1 MNVIRN
7 GARVSLYIQVY
18 DILKEKILSGE
29 YKAGEKI
36 PPDRELCET
45 YDVSRITVLKAVDN
59 LVQEQLLYRV
69 QGKGTFVTP
78 SKLRRNLPKLYSF
91 SEDMREL
98 GLVPGSRVLE
108 QCVEE
113 ANEKVRTVLQL
124 PEENIRVTKLVR
136 VRLANDEPILIE
148 NAYIPV
154 YLCPDLLKNDF
165 EKESL
170 YRVLDEQYHL
180 TLENAEEHYE
190 ITTMAP
196 REAKMLQ
203 SQEHLC
209 AFSIER
215 ITFLDTN
222 VPVEFTRAIG
232 RGDRLHFTVKLVKNA
247 DLQFKR
253 NIEL

>member
-1 MNVIRN
+1 MNVIKN
-7 GARVSLYIQVY
+7 DGRVALYLQLY

-29 YKAGEKI
+29 YNPGEQI

-45 YDVSRITVLKAVDN
+45 YNVSRITVLKAIDN

-69 QGKGTFVTP
+69 QGTGTFVTS

-98 GLVPGSRVLE
+98 GLTPGSRVLE

-113 ANEKVRTVLQL
+113 ANEKVRTILQL
-124 PEENIRVTKLVR
+124 PKENIQVTKLVR

-148 NAYIPV
+148 NTYIPL
-154 YLCPDLLKNDF
+154 YLCPNLMEHDF
-165 EKESL
+165 EKGSL
-170 YRVLDEQYHL
+170 YHILDEQYHL
-180 TLENAEEHYE
+180 ILKYAEEHYE
-190 ITTMAP
+190 ITQLAP
-196 REAKMLQ
+196 SEVKLLQ
-203 SQEHLC
+203 CQELMC

-215 ITFLDTN
+215 ITFLNTH

-232 RGDRLHFTVKLVKNA
+232 RGDKLHFTVKLVKSA
-247 DLQFKR
+247 DTQFRR

>member
-1 MNVIRN
+1 MSVIRN
-7 GARVSLYIQVY
+7 DGRVSLYVQLY
-18 DILKEKILSGE
+18 DILKEKILRGE
-29 YKAGEKI
+29 YKAGEQI

-45 YDVSRITVLKAVDN
+45 YDVSRITVLKAIDN
-59 LVQEQLLYRV
+59 LVQEQLLYRI

-98 GLVPGSRVLE
+98 GLVPGSHVLE

-136 VRLANDEPILIE
+136 VRLANDEPILLE
-148 NAYIPV
+148 NTYIPV
-154 YLCPDLLKNDF
+154 YLCPDLAEYDF
-165 EKESL
+165 EKGSL
-170 YRVLDEQYHL
+170 YNVLDEQYHL
-180 TLENAEEHYE
+180 ILENAEEHYE
-190 ITTMAP
+190 TVPMTP
-196 REAKMLQ
+196 REAELLQ
-203 SQEHLC
+203 CQEYTC

-215 ITFLDTN
+215 ITFLDTG